1 MKNARSRAEVNLN
14 KTGLNNPNRGLALKM
29 FRTHNLALEIALSR
43 DMDERAE
50 ASNASW
56 ISASE
61 KPHKDFLKKPR
72 GRNSKIRSMTVDN
85 VKNMPDIPRTED
97 VGIIMDNFVT
107 YYGKLYC
114 DKPVHIPPLDRMID
128 NLTLT
133 LDEMDTAA
141 LGTPITM
148 KEREFFF

>member
-1 MKNARSRAEVNLN
+1 MGV
-14 KTGLNNPNRGLALKM
+14 ALKM
-29 FRTHNLALEIALSR
+29 FKTHNLALEIALAR
-43 DMDERAE
+43 DMDKRAE

-56 ISASE
+56 ISASG
-61 KPHKDFLKKPR
+61 KPHKAFLKKPR

-114 DKPVHIPPLDRMID
+114 DKPVHIPTLDRMID

-133 LDEMDTAA
+133 LDEMDAAA
-141 LGTPITM
+141 LGHPSP
-148 KEREFFF
+148 